1 MAYSVEF
8 LESSR
13 AAGFGP
19 LPVLRAVLGA
29 MLELDGR
36 PVRLLDCGC
45 GTGFFTRQ
53 YARLPGVAAT
63 GLDLDEGLLSAARTL
78 ADREGLDIRFLAGDI
93 TRLPFPEGSFD
104 LVTSDIL
111 LEIFPDKTVPI
122 GELFRVCK
130 PGGRVLCM
138 EPNYLSAVRYDPRL
152 SPEDNRLRAQLDS
165 LGRDFGA
172 GVELPEAMRRVGLED
187 LQLVPWLWGG
197 VSLSP
202 GGQGEEGISQY
213 LSTAQAELAQYV
225 EKGLL
230 SWGETA
236 EYEELFQ
243 RSAAARRGEDALVL
257 HGIDVYLVCGR
268 KPLPAGNKEE

>member
-29 MLELDGR
+29 LLELDGR

-53 YARLPGVAAT
+53 YARLPGVTAT

-78 ADREGLDIRFLAGDI
+78 ADREGLDIQFLAGDI
-93 TRLPFPEGSFD
+93 THLPFPEDSFD
-104 LVTSDIL
+104 LVASDIL

-122 GELFRVCK
+122 GELFRVCR

-152 SPEDNRLRAQLDS
+152 SLEDNRLRTRLDG
-165 LGRDFGA
+165 LGRSFGA
-172 GVELPEAMRRVGLED
+172 GVELPEAMRRVGLKD
-187 LQLVPWLWGG
+187 IQLVPWLWGG

-202 GGQGEEGISQY
+202 GGQGEESISQY
-213 LSTAQAELAQYV
+213 LRNVQAELAQYV

-230 SWGETA
+230 SREETA
-236 EYEELFQ
+236 EYKALFQ
-243 RSAAARRGEDALVL
+243 RSAAARRGGDALVL

-268 KPLPAGNKEE
+268 KPVSAESGE